1 MLFPS
6 LITALFPSLAVLA
19 ELVCLLFPVFALLT
33 FVAKAG
39 QVDVWVLAKL
49 LLERVGWLGS
59 V

>member
-1 MLFPS
+1 
-6 LITALFPSLAVLA
+6 LA